1 MEKIEKS
8 AGVIFCPS
16 QWNCFVTPGL
26 PLLPLLHYGT
36 LQHSI
41 KVNSGLWLQVHP
53 AVSQRFFYTFLTKL
67 KYSRELSGN
76 DTTNKIHGS
85 SWKNDLLSCQQI
97 MVWMENQKQ
106 TWRKPWLGFLDL
118 PLHNWGLCANVPVW
132 VLTLAI
138 GVSAFLL
145 LMSMDCHNPVQLQ
158 G

>member
-67 KYSRELSGN
+67 KYSKELSGN

-85 SWKNDLLSCQQI
+85 S
-97 MVWMENQKQ
+97 
-106 TWRKPWLGFLDL
+106 
-118 PLHNWGLCANVPVW
+118 
-132 VLTLAI
+132 
-138 GVSAFLL
+138 
-145 LMSMDCHNPVQLQ
+145 
-158 G
+158 